1 MPTSPKLPIPLPV
14 TARPP
19 APEAVAR
26 RQEGIRAGAIP
37 PPPEAEIAP
46 LAPWL
51 AAAAAV
57 TQLPFW
63 LLAAVIAQESSFDPR
78 ALSPAG
84 AIGLMQIMP
93 ATARDCGLDP
103 AQLWDPA
110 TNIHWG
116 ARILADN
123 YRMFCEEA
131 PDQRL
136 QFALAAYNGGA
147 GTVLAAQELAAQ
159 RHLDPHLW
167 SSLDQVLPAV
177 SVEIGG
183 DWRQPD
189 YRQIQNYVRAIW
201 RRYQSWR
208 GLPAP
213 ATGGEPP
220 LAN

>member
-1 MPTSPKLPIPLPV
+1 MPTALKLPIPLP
-14 TARPP
+14 APASP
-19 APEAVAR
+19 APGVSTVRPDGVRADAV
-26 RQEGIRAGAIP
+26 P
-37 PPPEAEIAP
+37 PPPEAELAP
-46 LAPWL
+46 LAPFL
-51 AAAAAV
+51 AAAAAA

-63 LLAAVIAQESSFDPR
+63 LLAALIEQESGFDPR
-78 ALSPAG
+78 ARSSAG

-103 AQLWDPA
+103 SQLWDPA
-110 TNIHWG
+110 TNVHWG

-123 YRMFCEEA
+123 YRVFRQEA

-136 QFALAAYNGGA
+136 QFALAAYNGGT
-147 GTVLAAQELAAQ
+147 GTVLAAQDLAAR

-177 SVEIGG
+177 TVGIGG
-183 DWRQPD
+183 CCRRPD

-208 GLPAP
+208 RLAAP
-213 ATGGEPP
+213 AASGPP
-220 LAN
+220 PIDS